1 MLDDEN
7 LLLSNAFGS
16 KTTENQ
22 FLVFAISTEE
32 YGVEIENVKEIIKVC
47 TITKV
52 PHTQSFVKGI
62 INLRGDIIPVINIR
76 ERFNLELKEND
87 ERTCII
93 VLDFE
98 GDSVGLIVDDV
109 REVMYIDTNKITP
122 PPSSKY
128 GYINR
133 FIKNIGNTNNTVKQ
147 ILDLNKLLFE

>member
-7 LLLSNAFGS
+7 LLLSHALGN

-47 TITKV
+47 NITKV
-52 PHTQSFVKGI
+52 PHTQAFVKGI

-76 ERFNLELKEND
+76 ERFNLQLKEYD

-109 REVMYIDTNKITP
+109 REVMYIDTNRITA

-133 FIKNIGNTNNTVKQ
+133 FIKNIGNTDSSVKQ

>member
-7 LLLSNAFGS
+7 LLLSHALGN

-47 TITKV
+47 NITKV
-52 PHTQSFVKGI
+52 PHTQPFVKGI

-76 ERFNLELKEND
+76 ERFNLELKEYD

-133 FIKNIGNTNNTVKQ
+133 FIKNIGNTDLSVKQ

>member
-47 TITKV
+47 NITKV

-128 GYINR
+128 GYLNR

>member
-7 LLLSNAFGS
+7 LLLSHALGN

-47 TITKV
+47 NITKV

-76 ERFNLELKEND
+76 ERFNLQLKPYD

-109 REVMYIDTNKITP
+109 REVMYIDTNKIAP
-122 PPSSKY
+122 PPSAKY

-133 FIKNIGNTNNTVKQ
+133 FIKSIGNTEFSVKQ